1 MDDADT
7 VGALH
12 RALLERFGETVEA
25 PAGLAGLAGLD
36 ELLRMATHATHRAW
50 TDRAVEP
57 GLVRLLTGCALG
69 APSKSYLQQADV
81 VDLRDP
87 VLRREV
93 EALVPSMPWIA
104 DAPALLVVCG
114 NGRRFR
120 RLFERRGLPF
130 TNEHLDGFFNPTVD
144 AALVMMNLI
153 RAAEAV
159 GLACCPIS
167 VLRDRAA
174 RLAELLCMPAH
185 VFPIGGLCL
194 GWPAGRRDVNPR
206 LPLSATLHVDR
217 FGEDRD
223 GTLDDA
229 AIDAFDARYVTA
241 QSGRRPPGAGPSKSW
256 SDERA
261 TQYATAQREDWGDFV
276 RAQGFDTR

>member
-1 MDDADT
+1 MNDAAT
-7 VGALH
+7 AVALH
-12 RALLERFGETVEA
+12 HALLERFGETVQVPE
-25 PAGLAGLAGLD
+25 GLDGLD

-57 GLVRLLTGCALG
+57 GLVRLLAACALG
-69 APSKSYLQQADV
+69 APSKSYLQQADI
-81 VDLRDP
+81 VDVREPGLRA
-87 VLRREV
+87 EV

-120 RLFERRGLPF
+120 RLFERRGQAF
-130 TNEHLDGFFNPTVD
+130 TNEHLDGFFNPAVD
-144 AALVMMNLI
+144 AALVLMNLI

-159 GLACCPIS
+159 GLVCCPIS

-174 RLAELLCMPAH
+174 RLAELLHMPAH
-185 VFPIGGLCL
+185 VFPIAGLCL
-194 GWPAGRRDVNPR
+194 GWPVGRRDVNAR
-206 LPLSATLHVDR
+206 LPLSATLHTDR
-217 FGEDRD
+217 FDEDRD
-223 GTLDDA
+223 GRRDDA
-229 AIDAFDARYVTA
+229 AIDAFDARYVAVQSERRAPGTGPATA
-241 QSGRRPPGAGPSKSW
+241 W

-261 TQYATAQREDWGDFV
+261 RQYAKAQREDWGDFV

>member
-7 VGALH
+7 AGALR
-12 RALLERFGETVEA
+12 RALLERFGEGIDV
-25 PAGLAGLAGLD
+25 PDGLDGLD

-50 TDRAVEP
+50 TDRAVER
-57 GLVRLLTGCALG
+57 GLVRLLAACALG

-104 DAPALLVVCG
+104 QAPALLVVCG

-120 RLFERRGLPF
+120 RLFERRGQPF
-130 TNEHLDGFFNPTVD
+130 ANEHLDGLFNSAVD
-144 AALVMMNLI
+144 AALVLMNLV

-174 RLAELLCMPAH
+174 RLAELLRMPAH
-185 VFPIGGLCL
+185 VFPIAGLCL
-194 GWPAGRRDVNPR
+194 GWPVGRRDINPR

-217 FGEDRD
+217 FDEDRD
-223 GTLDDA
+223 GARDDA
-229 AIDAFDARYVTA
+229 ATDGFDARYVAA
-241 QSGRRPPGAGPSKSW
+241 QSGRRPPGAGLPRSW
-256 SDERA
+256 SDERT
-261 TQYATAQREDWGDFV
+261 TQYARAQREDWGDFV
-276 RAQGFDTR
+276 RAQGIDTR

>member
-7 VGALH
+7 AGALH
-12 RALLERFGETVEA
+12 RALLERFGETVEV
-25 PAGLAGLAGLD
+25 PEGLDGLD

-57 GLVRLLTGCALG
+57 GLVRLLAACALG
-69 APSKSYLQQADV
+69 APSKSYLQQADI
-81 VDLRDP
+81 VDVREPGLRA
-87 VLRREV
+87 EV

-120 RLFERRGLPF
+120 RLFERRGQPF
-130 TNEHLDGFFNPTVD
+130 TNEHLDGFFNPAVD
-144 AALVMMNLI
+144 AALVLMNLI
-153 RAAEAV
+153 RAAEAA

-174 RLAELLCMPAH
+174 RLAELLRMPAH
-185 VFPIGGLCL
+185 VFPIAGLCI
-194 GWPAGRRDVNPR
+194 GWPVGHRDVNAR

-217 FGEDRD
+217 FDEDRD
-223 GTLDDA
+223 GRRDDA
-229 AIDAFDARYVTA
+229 AIDAFDARYVAA
-241 QSGRRPPGAGPSKSW
+241 QASRRPPGAAPATAW

-261 TQYATAQREDWGDFV
+261 RQYATAQREDWGDFV

>member
-7 VGALH
+7 PAALH
-12 RALLERFGETVEA
+12 RALLERFGETVDVPED
-25 PAGLAGLAGLD
+25 LDGLD

-57 GLVRLLTGCALG
+57 GLVRLLAACALG
-69 APSKSYLQQADV
+69 APSKSYLQQADI
-81 VDLRDP
+81 VDVREPGLRA
-87 VLRREV
+87 EV

-130 TNEHLDGFFNPTVD
+130 TNEHLDGFFNPAVD
-144 AALVMMNLI
+144 AALVLMNLI
-153 RAAEAV
+153 RAAEAA

-167 VLRDRAA
+167 VMRDRAA
-174 RLAELLCMPAH
+174 RLAALLHMPAH
-185 VFPIGGLCL
+185 VFPIAGLCL
-194 GWPAGRRDVNPR
+194 GWPVGRRDVNPR
-206 LPLSATLHVDR
+206 LSLSATLHVDR
-217 FGEDRD
+217 FDEDRD
-223 GTLDDA
+223 GSRDDA
-229 AIDAFDARYVTA
+229 AIDAFDARYVAA
-241 QSGRRPPGAGPSKSW
+241 QSSRRAPGTGPARTW

-261 TQYATAQREDWGDFV
+261 AQYAKAQREDWGDFV